1 MLPHYSRKK
10 SPGPLREK
18 KYPNRMTFSGRKD
31 NEIVYYDL
39 MLSSKKKDNMLK
51 KKT

>member
-1 MLPHYSRKK
+1 
-10 SPGPLREK
+10 
-18 KYPNRMTFSGRKD
+18 MTFSGRKD

-51 KKT
+51 KNPKHGTR